1 MPISITS
8 ITVELQGMV
17 APDITSLEI
26 DGTAVAIAANR
37 SWQHQVIVPPTSTT
51 VAVTAIA
58 PKRRETRMVEIGSG
72 AAPAAPG

>member
-1 MPISITS
+1 MPLSITN
-8 ITVELQGMV
+8 ITVELQGTV

-26 DGTAVAIAANR
+26 DGVDVTIASNR
-37 SWQHQVIVPPTSTT
+37 SWAHQVTVPPTSTT